1 MPATIDPQVLPPA
14 SKTTLMLD
22 IAPLTVGPMLQL
34 PVLVARGRQ
43 PGKTVVALGGIH
55 GDEYEGMTAVRDI
68 FRGLDPWEMRGNF
81 IGVPVCNPPAFA
93 AKSRTSPI
101 DGLNL
106 ARIFPGQADGTISQQ
121 IAHALTT
128 SILSR
133 ADFLIDLH
141 SSGSYMAMA
150 HLVGYFKGDGEQSRI
165 SREAAIHFGI
175 PLVWGHET
183 VAAGR
188 SLSPAHERG
197 IPWLYTECPSGG
209 WLHEGYARSYADGV
223 RNVMRYL
230 EILPG
235 TMEPMSEFE
244 EIAGEGDT
252 DRSLIAP
259 AAGFLR
265 PLAELC
271 ARVRRGDVLGV
282 VEDLGGVQLA
292 EITAPVA
299 GMVIL
304 RRNTP
309 SVVAGDLAFLLT

>member
-1 MPATIDPQVLPPA
+1 MPTTIDPHVLPPA
-14 SKTTLMLD
+14 SKTTLVLD
-22 IAPLTVGPMLQL
+22 VAPLTIGTMLQI

-43 PGKTVVALGGIH
+43 PGKTIVVLGGVH
-55 GDEYEGMTAVRDI
+55 GDEYEGMAAVRDVY
-68 FRGLDPWEMRGNF
+68 RELDPWEMRGTF

-93 AKSRTSPI
+93 ARSRTSPI

-106 ARIFPGQADGTISQQ
+106 ARVFPGQADGTISQQ
-121 IAHALTT
+121 IAHTLTG
-128 SILSR
+128 SILTH

-150 HLVGYFKGDGEQSRI
+150 HLIGYFKGTDEQARI
-165 SREAAIHFGI
+165 SREAALHFGI
-175 PLVWGHET
+175 SLVWGHEA
-183 VAAGR
+183 VGAGR

-209 WLHEGYARSYADGV
+209 WLHEDYTRSYADGV

-235 TMEPMSEFE
+235 TVAPLTEFD
-244 EIAGEGDT
+244 EIVGEGDT
-252 DRSLIAP
+252 DKSLIAP
-259 AAGFLR
+259 VAGFLR
-265 PLAELC
+265 PLVELRE
-271 ARVRRGDVLGV
+271 RVRRGQVLGI
-282 VEDLGGVQLA
+282 VEDLAGAALA
-292 EITAPVA
+292 EIVAPTS
-299 GMVIL
+299 GMLIL

>member
-14 SKTTLMLD
+14 SKNTLMLD

-43 PGKTVVALGGIH
+43 PGKTIVVLGGVH
-55 GDEYEGMTAVRDI
+55 GDEYEGMTAVRDV
-68 FRGLDPWEMRGNF
+68 FRLLDPWEMRGNF

-106 ARIFPGQADGTISQQ
+106 ARVFPGQVDGTISQQ
-121 IAHALTT
+121 IAHVLTT
-128 SILSR
+128 SVLLR

-150 HLVGYFKGDGEQSRI
+150 HLIGYFKGEGEQARV
-165 SREAAIHFGI
+165 SREAALRFGI
-175 PLVWGHET
+175 PLVWGHES
-183 VAAGR
+183 VAEGR

-209 WLHEGYARSYADGV
+209 WLHEDYARSYADGV
-223 RNVMRYL
+223 RKVMRYL
-230 EILPG
+230 EILSG
-235 TMEPMSEFE
+235 TVDPITNFE

-252 DRSLIAP
+252 DKSLTAP
-259 AAGFLR
+259 IAGFLR
-265 PLAELC
+265 PRVALLAK
-271 ARVRRGDVLGV
+271 VRRGDVLGI
-282 VEDLGGVQLA
+282 VEDLAGVQLA
-292 EITAPVA
+292 EISAPVA

>member
-1 MPATIDPQVLPPA
+1 MPTTIDPHALPPA

-22 IAPLTVGPMLQL
+22 IGPLTAGPMLQL
-34 PVLVARGRQ
+34 PVLVARGRH
-43 PGKTVVALGGIH
+43 PGKTMVALGGVH
-55 GDEYEGMTAVRDI
+55 GDEYEGMAAVRDV
-68 FRGLDPWEMRGNF
+68 FRGLDPWEMRGSF

-106 ARIFPGQADGTISQQ
+106 ARVFPGQAEGTISQQ
-121 IAHALTT
+121 IAHVLTT
-128 SILSR
+128 AVLTH

-150 HLVGYFKGDGEQSRI
+150 HLIGYFKGEGGQGQL
-165 SREAAIHFGI
+165 SREAALRFGI

-188 SLSPAHERG
+188 SLSPVHERG

-209 WLHEGYARSYADGV
+209 WLHEDYTRSYADGV

-235 TMEPMSEFE
+235 TADPLSDFE
-244 EIAGEGDT
+244 EIVGEGDT
-252 DRSLIAP
+252 DKSLTVP
-259 AAGFLR
+259 VAGFLR
-265 PLAELC
+265 PLVEL
-271 ARVRRGDVLGV
+271 RTPVRRGQVLGI
-282 VEDLGGVQLA
+282 VEDLAGATLA
-292 EITAPVA
+292 EITAPSA
-299 GMVIL
+299 GTLIL
-304 RRNTP
+304 RRNTA